1 MSKNGYLDKTTNA
14 LGKKYIDETQTYRQ
28 AAPYFIDKMPN
39 NFRHIGLIKS
49 ILPNC
54 KIIDIRRHPLSCCFS
69 CFKQLF
75 AEGQEFSYNL
85 EDLGRYYKDYVG
97 LMNYWHERFPG
108 EILHV
113 QYEDVVED
121 LPSQVQ
127 RVLDYCELP
136 FEEACLNYWAT
147 DRAVKTPSSEQVRK
161 PIFKS
166 GVENWQQ
173 FEHHLDAL
181 KGALGNTLKSYRP
194 KNSTP

>member
-1 MSKNGYLDKTTNA
+1 
-14 LGKKYIDETQTYRQ
+14 
-28 AAPYFIDKMPN
+28 
-39 NFRHIGLIKS
+39 
-49 ILPNC
+49 
-54 KIIDIRRHPLSCCFS
+54 
-69 CFKQLF
+69 
-75 AEGQEFSYNL
+75 
-85 EDLGRYYKDYVG
+85 
-97 LMNYWHERFPG
+97 MNYWHERFPG

-121 LPSQVQ
+121 LSSQVQ
-127 RVLDYCELP
+127 RILDYCELP

-181 KGALGNTLKSYRP
+181 KGALGNTLENYRP
-194 KNSTP
+194 TISAA

>member
-1 MSKNGYLDKTTNA
+1 
-14 LGKKYIDETQTYRQ
+14 
-28 AAPYFIDKMPN
+28 
-39 NFRHIGLIKS
+39 
-49 ILPNC
+49 
-54 KIIDIRRHPLSCCFS
+54 
-69 CFKQLF
+69 
-75 AEGQEFSYNL
+75 
-85 EDLGRYYKDYVG
+85 
-97 LMNYWHERFPG
+97 MNYWHERFPG

-121 LPSQVQ
+121 LSGQVQ
-127 RVLDYCELP
+127 RILDYCELP

-181 KGALGNTLKSYRP
+181 KSALGNTLENYRP
-194 KNSTP
+194 TTSTA